1 MTETELDIL
10 DTWLDGELGPIEAG
24 ELQQRLAANPELLAA
39 QADLRREREL
49 RAAHFAAS
57 EPTDAEN
64 HDFLNRV
71 EANIARRR
79 RWTLYHQF
87 ARTAGAIAACVAIG
101 FGIGWIG
108 RGGPSS
114 TANRTAPAPVYQ
126 VNISDESG
134 RVLGVQPFSSPDQA
148 REFSDD
154 LRRWQDQQDQIRNGY
169 LIVRSG
175 NF

>member
-1 MTETELDIL
+1 VTETEIDIL
-10 DTWLDGELGPIEAG
+10 ETWLDGELGPIEAS
-24 ELQQRLAANPELLAA
+24 EVQRRLATDPELSAA

-49 RAAHFAAS
+49 RAAHFAAI

-64 HDFLNRV
+64 RDFLDRV

-79 RWTLYHQF
+79 RWTIYHQF

-101 FGIGWIG
+101 FGIGWMG
-108 RGGPSS
+108 RGSGGPS
-114 TANRTAPAPVYQ
+114 NRGMTPAVYQ

-134 RVLGVQPFSSPDQA
+134 RVIGVQHFNSPDQA

-154 LRRWQDQQDQIRNGY
+154 LRRWQEQQDQIRNGY